1 MYSLGGGV
9 QIPIVN
15 RWAADIAYRF
25 SRIESDTPLN
35 AQGLTF
41 GFGYRF

>member
-1 MYSLGGGV
+1 V
-9 QIPIVN
+9 ATH
-15 RWAADIAYRF
+15 WAADIGYRF
-25 SRIESDTPLN
+25 SRIEADDPLN